1 MTPARPRRKSRELD
15 RFQPDGAGRRWHRMC
30 GSGRAAYDESLER
43 MTTERP
49 AKRAAKV
56 LIVDD
61 DAHLG
66 AMLSDLIRTLGHEP
80 SWVSDGAAALRALA
94 QTQTDLVLLDIL
106 MPGISGVDL
115 LPSLQA
121 LAPGVPVIMLSGV
134 ADEELGRE
142 ALARGAFDYVVKP
155 VDVRQLA
162 QIIDLALLTDS
173 DAGG

>member
-1 MTPARPRRKSRELD
+1 
-15 RFQPDGAGRRWHRMC
+15 MC
-30 GSGRAAYDESLER
+30 GCGRAAYDESLEL
-43 MTTERP
+43 MTIERP

-66 AMLSDLIRTLGHEP
+66 SMLSDLIRTLGHEP

-94 QTQTDLVLLDIL
+94 QTRPDLVLLDIV
-106 MPGISGVDL
+106 MPGISGVEL

-121 LAPGVPVIMLSGV
+121 LAPGAPVIMLSGV
-134 ADEELGRE
+134 ADEDLGRQ
-142 ALARGAFDYVVKP
+142 ALARGAFDYIVKP

-162 QIIDLALLTDS
+162 HVIDLALLMDS